1 MKRNRVRLAALLLA
15 LLLVAGLAPPK
26 GRAVLSGVYFTAVNE
41 QLLELSSDTMPFLS
55 GGVWYVPSRIFVGTD
70 LGVNYVPNYTLGL
83 EILYTNKTDLRFNM
97 EGQYAFD
104 RSGNTYN
111 EYAIERGGVV
121 FFPLPLVC
129 RRFDLRWSITETD
142 TVPLIRVKS
151 ASAILDDRDF
161 IDAAAGQ
168 MSSRYAEYEKA
179 VTSTGEGLPPTVDQ
193 PVQAAEGQK
202 VYLVVDGQPDTLS
215 VLAQLGSYQATF
227 LLTVDEMEDG
237 DLLRALVA
245 GGHGVALEALG
256 ETDSELEYEVEQAR
270 ALLWQ
275 ATCSWLELLWCAN
288 RTDPG
293 PVLDRLGCEEVS
305 ADLSARDGLAE
316 PIQAAVLMRSIGRY
330 REDVSVFLGSGRARL
345 GGLPTLLEAL
355 AEGGYRVCAWRIGGR
370 QAAG

>member
-15 LLLVAGLAPPK
+15 LLLAAGLAPPK

-179 VTSTGEGLPPTVDQ
+179 VTSTGEGLPPAVDQ

-275 ATCSWLELLWCAN
+275 ATCSWLELVWCAN

-316 PIQAAVLMRSIGRY
+316 PSQAAVLMRSIGRY
-330 REDVSVFLGSGRARL
+330 REDVLVFLGSGRTRL